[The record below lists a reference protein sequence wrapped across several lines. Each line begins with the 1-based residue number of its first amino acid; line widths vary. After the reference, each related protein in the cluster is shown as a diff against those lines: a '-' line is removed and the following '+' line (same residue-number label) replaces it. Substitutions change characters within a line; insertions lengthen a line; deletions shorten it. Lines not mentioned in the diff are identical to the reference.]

1 MPRIDN
7 GHVGLGL
14 GLSLSSPAV
23 VDMRSAIITASVTPL
38 PLPLTT
44 FTPHSLPLLPFD
56 ATYAYGENHHARN
69 QSAET

>member
-38 PLPLTT
+38 PLTT
-44 FTPHSLPLLPFD
+44 FTAHLLPLLPFD
-56 ATYAYGENHHARN
+56 APYTQEENHHAHS